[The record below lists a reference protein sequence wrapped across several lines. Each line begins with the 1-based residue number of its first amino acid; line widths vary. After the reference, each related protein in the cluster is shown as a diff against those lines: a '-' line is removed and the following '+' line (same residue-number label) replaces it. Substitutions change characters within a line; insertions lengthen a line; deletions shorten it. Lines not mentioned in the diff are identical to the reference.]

1 MQIMWAT
8 IILVLI
14 IVLSKSI
21 ETKGNEKVNDLARA
35 SSSVLAPQS
44 QMGILPK
51 PIPCASQLRTITNCT
66 NALKHFEIK
75 KVTKV
80 CCKILLSLP
89 EDCFGTLLPVRWIY
103 DAVLKTTC
111 KALGYPK

>member
-8 IILVLI
+8 IMLVLI

-21 ETKGNEKVNDLARA
+21 ETKGNEKVNDLA
-35 SSSVLAPQS
+35 L
-44 QMGILPK
+44 
-51 PIPCASQLRTITNCT
+51 
-66 NALKHFEIK
+66 NALKHFESK

-103 DAVLKTTC
+103 DAVLKTAC
-111 KALGYPK
+111 RALGYPK